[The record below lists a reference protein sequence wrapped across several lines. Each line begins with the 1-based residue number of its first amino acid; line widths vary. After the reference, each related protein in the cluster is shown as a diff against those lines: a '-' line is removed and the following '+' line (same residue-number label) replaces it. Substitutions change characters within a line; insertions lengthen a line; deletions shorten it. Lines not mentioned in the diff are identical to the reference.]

1 MTTTREELALTID
14 ESEWG
19 WLKPHNERG
28 SLIIVGNCLDLAD
41 VAYRVASDDSTA
53 IGVWISEGSIGK
65 PTEEQITKWDS
76 DRTKKFSM
84 IIISPYV
91 LIQERLPTNN

>member
-28 SLIIVGNCLDLAD
+28 AIILVSIHLDLAD

-53 IGVWISEGSIGK
+53 IGAWISDGCIGK
-65 PTEEQITKWDS
+65 PTEDQIALWEA
-76 DRTKKFSM
+76 DRSKKFSM

-91 LIQERLPTNN
+91 LIQELLPVNH